1 MMLDFLPGSSTALDS
16 VDADSEESA
25 ITTIG
30 RRLGQKLVVDD
41 LTAEEEVKYCSEN
54 CQTVT
59 TALISQSSC
68 SLFTSFV
75 SRFPDYSWQRW

>member
-30 RRLGQKLVVDD
+30 RRLSDCGGGSEILLGELSNGNNRSYFTVVLLFVHKLC
-41 LTAEEEVKYCSEN
+41 K
-54 CQTVT
+54 
-59 TALISQSSC
+59 
-68 SLFTSFV
+68 SF
-75 SRFPDYSWQRW
+75 S